1 MSRGTRTVLRSPG
14 NLVRGAGRVV
24 RAGLFLVLAL
34 VALTL
39 SVPNTAQAI
48 DLDFSCKV
56 TGDDS
61 YSRDSPGANGE
72 SIMPAVNQWE
82 NKEQRAKNLND
93 TTGMVTGAV
102 RMPNG
107 PDRYTFYEI
116 NGMRGLN
123 WSMVF
128 MKQGN
133 ASDVDPGEDA
143 ADGDCSVM
151 DLVNNGVANMV
162 FNGTK
167 ILSRSA
173 ISIKELAS
181 NPSPLS
187 GLYEGRNNA
196 VTALR
201 DNLFIPAVAVM
212 IMLTGLWV
220 FTKWRAQQM
229 REVWSGVG
237 WACLTTIAVVTLLAG
252 SGQNTNYHKL
262 IDGADTGIGNF
273 NSLLAEA
280 VLSGMPGE
288 MQPPCDLP
296 TDDNIPNRGLR
307 VSSCAMYD
315 TLVFRPWAL
324 GQFGES
330 GTNCIFKH
338 AGNGS
343 VDKGTCKPDSNGT
356 KCDYGRGAR
365 CEDLRVEHAVSQST
379 TNFDKYPPDRAAS
392 EGPAPD
398 IDKKKEQW
406 APIRVAIAGGE
417 GKGYP
422 DQGDYAGDQAIYP
435 VPFNDWTG
443 RNSGTRVGLAFY
455 SLIAALIVGIMVIV
469 LSALTLLWHAVTL
482 ILIIMLPLV
491 ATLGIHPTQQKL
503 LKGWLQTFIHSF
515 VLRAGFGIILTVL
528 LVLYQMI
535 LPSRISL
542 GMQLLMLILV
552 SVAVVMMLK
561 KLISGEF
568 GPKIAGA
575 ADLGV
580 GDMPGAVA
588 SKAGSLVGA
597 AGRMGAGAAK
607 STGRVAAGAATKGA
621 GYAARGADKKWN
633 DGRLQKGGWIAQNN
647 SKRQQR
653 KSEHQ
658 ARAIQENS
666 YANLSDEK
674 KDSTATDASAADT
687 ATRRSGRV
695 SQGNTTPPP
704 PATPTPAPVPQQQPA
719 PQAAPPR
726 PPRTQPMQQPVAPPP
741 AQPQPPQLP
750 PQQPPRDDN
759 RMPR

>member
-1 MSRGTRTVLRSPG
+1 MSRGTRAVLRSPG
-14 NLVRGAGRVV
+14 GLVRGAGRVV

-39 SVPNTAQAI
+39 SVPSTAQAI
-48 DLDFSCKV
+48 DLDFSCTV

-82 NKEQRAKNLND
+82 DKEQRAKNLND

-102 RMPNG
+102 RMAEG
-107 PDRYTFYEI
+107 PERYTFYEL
-116 NGMRGLN
+116 NGMRGLS

-128 MKQGN
+128 LKQGN
-133 ASDVDPGEDA
+133 ASDANPEEGS

-151 DLVNNGVANMV
+151 DMINNGVANMV

-212 IMLTGLWV
+212 ILLTGLWV

-252 SGQNTNYHKL
+252 RGENTNYHKL

-296 TDDNIPNRGLR
+296 TDNRVHNRGLR

-324 GQFGES
+324 GQFGEN
-330 GTNCIFKH
+330 GTNCIFKKD
-338 AGNGS
+338 GGT
-343 VDKGTCKPDSNGT
+343 VDKGTCKPASTGT
-356 KCDYGRGAR
+356 SCDYGRGAR
-365 CEDLRVEHAVSQST
+365 CEDLRVKHAESQST
-379 TNFDKYPPDRAAS
+379 TNFDRYPPGRAVKD
-392 EGPAPD
+392 GPAPD
-398 IDKKKEQW
+398 VDKKTKEW
-406 APIRVAIAGGE
+406 GEIRVDIAGGK

-422 DQGDYAGDQAIYP
+422 GDDYAGDQAIYP
-435 VPFNDWTG
+435 VSFNDWTG

-568 GPKIAGA
+568 SPKIAGA

-580 GDMPGAVA
+580 GDMPGAVTG
-588 SKAGSLVGA
+588 KAGSMMGS
-597 AGRMGAGAAK
+597 AGRTVK
-607 STGRVAAGAATKGA
+607 SASGRVASTAAGEAT
-621 GYAARGADKKWN
+621 RNMDKKYLG
-633 DGRLQKGGWIAQNN
+633 GRLQKGGWIGD

-653 KSEHQ
+653 KDAIEAREMQRKQQRPDSNPQ
-658 ARAIQENS
+658 APAQE
-666 YANLSDEK
+666 EK
-674 KDSTATDASAADT
+674 ASGDSASQQT
-687 ATRRSGRV
+687 PRRTGRV
-695 SQGNTTPPP
+695 SQGGTTPPP
-704 PATPTPAPVPQQQPA
+704 AATATPTPAPAPQQQPA
-719 PQAAPPR
+719 PQAAPQAAPPR
-726 PPRTQPMQQPVAPPP
+726 PARTQPMQQPVTQ
-741 AQPQPPQLP
+741 QPMQPNPPQLP
-750 PQQPPRDDN
+750 PQRPPGDDN